1 ELFANPKKMHD
12 FCFTIPYGMLLI
24 GGGFIGYMKKGSITS
39 FAGGAVAGLLLILAG
54 YLSLKAFEKKKN
66 SSIAVVLQTVI
77 SAALTLVM
85 GQRYLLTQKV
95 MPAGLVAGIS
105 ALMTC
110 FYVYKIATARKVS
123 RREKSPVTMAF
134 PRMTASSSSWQ
145 TLHGKPPVVVAR
157 GGFSGLLPDSS
168 ENAYK
173 MVKLTTSP
181 DVTLWCDL
189 QLTKD
194 GAGICFPNLNLDN
207 ASNVKDVYPNHKE
220 WLSVGFTWKELSTVT
235 CKWFFNYLVSL
246 NPLLDS
252 DCMLKIFLSTV
263 EQGVFSRLQI
273 FDDVSNILRIEEVA
287 KLGTS
292 GLWLNI
298 QHSDFYTQHNLSM
311 RNFVLSISSH
321 MKINFISSPD
331 ISFLKSVKKDVKPT
345 KTKLIFRFLSQDQ
358 IDPFTN
364 QSYASLAKNLT
375 FIKTFS
381 SGILV
386 PKSYI
391 WPVSSDLYLQPHT
404 SLVTDAHR
412 QGLQVFASE
421 FANDAVSAYNYS
433 YDPTNEYLYFID
445 NGNFSVD
452 GFLSDFPLTPYRAI
466 NCFSHLDKK
475 KATKQA
481 NITIISKDGAS
492 GDFSGGTDLA
502 YEKAVRDGVDF
513 IDCNVQMSKDK
524 IPFCMSSIDL
534 MNSTNVIYTS
544 FRNLSSTVSEI
555 QQGSGIFTFSLTMS
569 EIQTLKPIISNPHRV
584 YGLFRNPRNKN
595 LGKFLTLSEFLLL
608 PNRYS
613 SLSGSLIKIEYAAYL
628 ATHQGISIVDAV
640 LYELKRATS
649 QVLIQSTDKAVL
661 IEFKEKGKMTNEEL
675 VYAVDEDIHDVADS
689 AIKDI
694 KSFAGSIVI
703 SKKSVVPYSEGI
715 ARLEKETDVV
725 PRLRSSGL
733 RVYVETFSNE
743 FITQPYDFFSDPTVE
758 IDYFVRG
765 DPEVDG
771 IITDFP
777 ATTSRYTKNPC
788 YSKMEQ
794 IRTGELV
801 SLANREMLSPAE
813 APYPQLLDSNVTE
826 PPLPEVRIQPPAP
839 APAKEDVKSKAKAV
853 QVSSTVRA
861 MVVLV
866 SIFIIRRFTRRSSS
880 RQSIKEFDN
889 ISFKTDSS
897 RRRYIYEEITKLGRR
912 NISAQI
918 FTFQDLSVATRN
930 FDPENQL
937 GEGGFGRVYK
947 GYIETNDKV
956 VAVKQLDRNGYQ
968 GNREFLVEVMMLGLL
983 HHQNLVNLV
992 GYCAD
997 GDQRILKPLDWDTR
1011 MKVAAGAARGLEYL
1025 HETADP
1031 PVIYRDFKTSNIL
1044 LDEEFNPKLSDF
1056 GLAKVGPTGGETH
1069 VSTRVMGTYGYCAP
1083 EYALT
1088 GQLTVK
1094 SDVYSF
1100 GVVFLEMIT
1109 GRRVIDPTKPTQEE
1123 NLVTW
1128 ASPLFKDRRKF
1139 TLMADPL
1146 LEGKYPI
1153 IGLYQ
1158 ALAVA
1163 AMCLQ
1168 EEAATRPMMS
1178 DVVSALEYLAMTK
1191 DKVDAEA
1198 VEDKGNYYN

>member
-1 ELFANPKKMHD
+1 MHD

-24 GGGFIGYMKKGSITS
+24 GGGFIGYMKKGSVTS

-54 YLSLKAFEKKKN
+54 YLSLKAFEKKKT

-95 MPAGLVAGIS
+95 MPAGLVAGI
-105 ALMTC
+105 
-110 FYVYKIATARKVS
+110 
-123 RREKSPVTMAF
+123 
-134 PRMTASSSSWQ
+134 RMVFLFLINFFILQTASSSSWQ

-157 GGFSGLLPDSS
+157 GGFSGLLQDSS

-173 MVKLTTSP
+173 MVNLTTSP

-194 GAGICFPNLNLDN
+194 GAGICFPTLNLDN

-220 WLSVGFTWKELSTVT
+220 WLSVGFTWKELSTVA
-235 CKWFFNYLVSL
+235 LR
-246 NPLLDS
+246 
-252 DCMLKIFLSTV
+252 
-263 EQGVFSRLQI
+263 QGVFSRLQI
-273 FDDVSNILRIEEVA
+273 FDDVSDILRIEEVA

-345 KTKLIFRFLSQDQ
+345 KTKLIFSFLSQDQ

-375 FIKTFS
+375 FIKTFA

-391 WPVSSDLYLQPHT
+391 WPLSSDLYLQPHT

-452 GFLSDFPLTPYRAI
+452 GFLSDFPVTPYRAI

-475 KATKQA
+475 KAKKRA

-502 YEKAVRDGVDF
+502 YEKAIRDGVDF

-544 FRNLSSTVSEI
+544 FKNLSSTVSEI
-555 QQGSGIFTFSLTMS
+555 QQGSSIFTFSLTMS

-861 MVVLV
+861 MVVLKLTYV
-866 SIFIIRRFTRRSSS
+866 HV
-880 RQSIKEFDN
+880 
-889 ISFKTDSS
+889 DSS

-997 GDQRILKPLDWDTR
+997 GDQRILVYEYMQNGSLEDHLLELVRNKKKPLDWDTR

>member
-1 ELFANPKKMHD
+1 KTLSSSQVFFFYFPGKQELFANPKKMHD

-95 MPAGLVAGIS
+95 MPAGLVAGI
-105 ALMTC
+105 
-110 FYVYKIATARKVS
+110 
-123 RREKSPVTMAF
+123 
-134 PRMTASSSSWQ
+134 RMVFLFLINFFILQTASSSSWQ

-235 CKWFFNYLVSL
+235 L
-246 NPLLDS
+246 
-252 DCMLKIFLSTV
+252 

-861 MVVLV
+861 MVVLKLTYV
-866 SIFIIRRFTRRSSS
+866 HV
-880 RQSIKEFDN
+880 
-889 ISFKTDSS
+889 DSS

-997 GDQRILKPLDWDTR
+997 GDQRILVYEYMQNGSLEDHLLELVRNKKKPLDWDTR